1 MWSMPG
7 SRPASFMISTPAARA
22 SSSSACISGLT
33 YEAVTMCFWCLIAS
47 LAMPT
52 WRLAGT
58 SDTTMSAAQTRASVA
73 ARASAVVEAMSTTS
87 GRTREPKRRTRT
99 STSFWAALATVREFS
114 GRRSR
119 YSTSGPETKPAP
131 RTRTSRLG
139 PASWSVAPP
148 RACADLALLSGPTLR
163 RATLASAA
171 TPSIWASTS
180 WRCSSV
186 CAMTRMER
194 KDSSRMVVPTS
205 MLRMCRRAFADSTR
219 SHTRLMVLVS
229 KRCPESSSVAQAG
242 GPCAPCGCT
251 PAYSPAVPASS
262 ASARLRLRSCSM

>member
-1 MWSMPG
+1 MALMWSMPG
-7 SRPASFMISTPAARA
+7 SRPTSLMISTPAARA
-22 SSSSACISGLT
+22 SPSSACISGLT
-33 YEAVTMCFWCLIAS
+33 YEAVTICFLCLITS

-58 SDTTMSAAQTRASVA
+58 SDTTTSAAQTRASVDA
-73 ARASAVVEAMSTTS
+73 TASAAVEVMSTTS
-87 GRTREPKRRTRT
+87 GRTRGPKRFAKA
-99 STSFWAALATVREFS
+99 STSFLRMLATVSEFS
-114 GRRSR
+114 GRRRR
-119 YSTSGPETKPAP
+119 YSTSGPDTKPAP
-131 RTRTSRLG
+131 RTRISRLG
-139 PASWSVAPP
+139 PAGWTAPLRALASCPARRSV
-148 RACADLALLSGPTLR
+148 
-163 RATLASAA
+163 TLASAA